1 MAYDSSKPANG
12 GSLVS
17 ADIRENFRALKE
29 DGIVV
34 AADLV
39 AAKKDPVA
47 ATAGLRTLGTGA
59 QQAMPGNATP
69 TPATLLYLV
78 LNLKIA

>member
-29 DGIVV
+29 DGI
-34 AADLV
+34 
-39 AAKKDPVA
+39 
-47 ATAGLRTLGTGA
+47 
-59 QQAMPGNATP
+59 MPR
-69 TPATLLYLV
+69 
-78 LNLKIA
+78 IS